1 MIRSVRGTKDLF
13 REQFQLH
20 EEIISVAQQIS
31 SHYGFER
38 CSVPIIEYSEVFSRA
53 LGGESDLVNKEMYT
67 FLDRSGEKVTLRPEF
82 TAGIMRAVVTGNYC
96 DFPLRLCS
104 HGPLFRYDR
113 PQAGRQRQFNQI
125 NFEHIGVAGPFA
137 DAEMIKMS
145 WDIMKALGVLE
156 KINLRINSL
165 GCKES
170 RNAYRKALV
179 VYLQKRASE
188 LSEESRAKILFNPLR
203 ILDSKH
209 PLDQSVINEAPSI
222 EDYYTDV
229 ARNHWNLVK
238 EYLNNYGI
246 NYVVD
251 SKLVRGL
258 DYYTHTVFEFSAE
271 SLSAQSGVLGGGRYD
286 GLAFLMFEKNLPAVG
301 CAIGVERIALLLNQ
315 REPSSNSVVLIP
327 IDTSHLQDAVSLA
340 QQLRCS
346 TNFPVMIELEGTLK
360 LRMKKANKQ
369 KARYVI
375 FLGPK
380 ESASKAYTL
389 RDLMSGEELLLGD
402 KELIN
407 HLSNVGDQS
416 F

>member
-13 REQFQLH
+13 KEQFQLH
-20 EEIISVAQQIS
+20 EEIILVAQQVS
-31 SHYGFER
+31 NRYGFKR

-67 FLDRSGEKVTLRPEF
+67 FLDRSGEKITLRPEF
-82 TAGIMRAVVTGNYC
+82 TAGIMRAVVTGNYY
-96 DFPLRLCS
+96 DSPLRLCS

-125 NFEHIGVAGPFA
+125 NFEHIGVSCPFA

-145 WDIMKALGVLE
+145 WDIMQALGVLG

-170 RNAYRKALV
+170 RAAYRKALV
-179 VYLQKRASE
+179 IYFQKRGSE
-188 LSEESRAKILFNPLR
+188 LSEESRAKILINPLR

-222 EDYYTDV
+222 EDYYTDS
-229 ARNHWNLVK
+229 AKNHWNLVK
-238 EYLNNYGI
+238 EYLNSYLV
-246 NYVVD
+246 NYVID

-258 DYYTHTVFEFSAE
+258 DYYTHTVFEFSAQ
-271 SLSAQSGVLGGGRYD
+271 SLSSQSAVLGGGRYD

-301 CAIGVERIALLLNQ
+301 CAIGIERIALLLDQ
-315 REPSSNSVVLIP
+315 KEPRNDSVVLIP
-327 IDTSHLQDAVSLA
+327 IDIGYVQDAVSLA
-340 QQLRCS
+340 QQLRCF
-346 TNFPVMIELEGTLK
+346 TNFSVMIELEGTLK
-360 LRMKKANKQ
+360 SRMKNANKQ
-369 KARYVI
+369 RARCVI

-380 ESASKAYTL
+380 ESAAKAYTL
-389 RDLMSGEELLLGD
+389 RDLFSGEELLLKD
-402 KELIN
+402 QEIIS
-407 HLSNVGDQS
+407 HLSN